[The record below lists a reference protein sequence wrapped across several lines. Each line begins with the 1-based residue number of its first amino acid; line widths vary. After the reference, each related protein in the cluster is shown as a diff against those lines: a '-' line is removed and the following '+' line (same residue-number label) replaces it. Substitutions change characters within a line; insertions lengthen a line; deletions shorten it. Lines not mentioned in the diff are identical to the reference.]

1 MASYIGRRKFLATL
15 VGGGAVAWPLAA
27 RAQQAAMPVIG
38 FLNPGPPSPNGV
50 VTVRFRQGLAEAGYV
65 EGRNILIEYRW
76 ANWQWSRLPILAAD
90 LVNRQVAVIVST
102 MFAGPTLAAKAATS
116 TIPIVFAYG
125 GDPVKDGFVA
135 NLNRPGGNVT
145 GVAALNSEL
154 GGKRLSLM
162 CDMVPQTTTVAFLS
176 RTSTYGEAQNSQV
189 LEAARALGRQVVI
202 VYGSNERH
210 YEEAFAT
217 IVEHHA
223 GALIVGAFP
232 FTHKIVQLATHYRLP
247 TIYPRRDYV
256 EAGGLMS
263 YAVGYAEIFRQ
274 VGIYTG
280 RILKGEKPADLPVIL
295 PTKFELIINL
305 KTAKAL
311 GITFPLTLL
320 ARADEVIE

>member
-1 MASYIGRRKFLATL
+1 MNKREFITL
-15 VGGGAVAWPLAA
+15 LGGTAAAWPLAA
-27 RAQQAAMPVIG
+27 HAQQPAMPVIG
-38 FLNPGPPSPNGV
+38 FLNSGPPSPNGV
-50 VTVRFRQGLAEAGYV
+50 VTVPFRQGLAEAGYV

-102 MFAGPTLAAKAATS
+102 MFASPTLAAKAATS

-154 GGKRLSLM
+154 GGKRLSLI

-202 VYGSNERH
+202 VYGGDERH

-217 IVEHHA
+217 IVEHRA
-223 GALIVGAFP
+223 GALIVGAGP
-232 FTHKIVQLATHYRLP
+232 FTHKIVQLATHYRIP

-256 EAGGLMS
+256 EVGGLMS
-263 YAVGYAEIFRQ
+263 YAVGYPELYRL

-311 GITFPLTLL
+311 GIEVPPTLL
-320 ARADEVIE
+320 AIADEVIE